1 MNQELF
7 KDGCLIMLIGM
18 GSVFIFI
25 QLMVWFMQINTKIIE
40 FINKKFP
47 EPIED
52 DQYNIKKDKLQDG
65 EAIALA
71 IACAIREIKQL
82 KG

>member
-40 FINKKFP
+40 IINKKFP

-71 IACAIREIKQL
+71 IACAIRERKQL
-82 KG
+82 RG

>member
-52 DQYNIKKDKLQDG
+52 DQYNIKKDRLQEG

-71 IACAIREIKQL
+71 IVCAIRERKQL
-82 KG
+82 RG

>member
-18 GSVFIFI
+18 GSVLIFI

-71 IACAIREIKQL
+71 IACAIRERKQL
-82 KG
+82 RG

>member
-52 DQYNIKKDKLQDG
+52 DQYNIKKDKLQEG

-71 IACAIREIKQL
+71 IACAIHKRKQL
-82 KG
+82 RG

>member
-52 DQYNIKKDKLQDG
+52 DQYNIKKDKLQEG

-71 IACAIREIKQL
+71 IVCAIRERKQL
-82 KG
+82 RG

>member
-71 IACAIREIKQL
+71 IACAIRERKQL
-82 KG
+82 RG

>member
-40 FINKKFP
+40 IINKKFP
-47 EPIED
+47 ETIED
-52 DQYNIKKDKLQDG
+52 EQYNIKKDKLQDG

-71 IACAIREIKQL
+71 IACAIRERKQL
-82 KG
+82 RG

>member
-40 FINKKFP
+40 IINKKFP

-52 DQYNIKKDKLQDG
+52 DQYNIKKDKLQEG

-71 IACAIREIKQL
+71 IVCAIRERKQL
-82 KG
+82 RG